1 MKIPVGHPFVMESP
15 VGHSFTHDN
24 IIPIWALIQIWD
36 PGWACPTVSH
46 ESQLG
51 SHLIWDPS
59 WDLPCLKS

>member
-1 MKIPVGHPFVMESP
+1 MESP
-15 VGHSFTHDN
+15 VEHSFTHDN

-51 SHLIWDPS
+51 SHLIRDPS